1 MPRPA
6 NALIIDDEAHVRVLL
21 TAILKQLGVRT
32 IWEAGDGPSGIERA
46 AQQKPDFVLLDLNL
60 PEMSGIEVLEK
71 LKAASPATP
80 VIVVSA
86 QSTVRTVNR
95 VKELGAHGYVVKY
108 SPKAELT
115 QMISDLLDGIS
126 VRSPEKPPEED
137 AKPTVSA

>member
-21 TAILKQLGVRT
+21 AAILKQLGVRT
-32 IWEAGDGPSGIERA
+32 VWEAEDGASGIEKA

-60 PEMSGIEVLEK
+60 PQMSGLEVLEK
-71 LKAASPATP
+71 LKAANPATP

-95 VKELGAHGYVVKY
+95 VKELGAEGYVVKY
-108 SPKAELT
+108 SHKAELT
-115 QMISDLLDGIS
+115 QMISDLLDEFSERPSDKQIADGA
-126 VRSPEKPPEED
+126 KPPV
-137 AKPTVSA
+137 PQ

>member
-32 IWEAGDGPSGIERA
+32 IWEAEDGPSGIEKA
-46 AQQKPDFVLLDLNL
+46 AQQKPDFIILDLNL
-60 PEMSGIEVLEK
+60 PLMSGLEVLEK
-71 LKAASPATP
+71 LKSANPAIP

-95 VKELGAHGYVVKY
+95 VKELGADGYVVKY
-108 SPKAELT
+108 SHKAELA

-126 VRSPEKPPEED
+126 ERSPEKKPEEG
-137 AKPTVSA
+137 AKPPA